1 MSSFMSGVKESVTRE
16 LMWPDSTKGPWSE
29 SADEDWRRVA
39 VGVIRAGGA
48 IVPRSQVRVMGSFLR
63 LLEDEYLRVN
73 HLRARSGEFAA
84 YNHFRAQEV
93 AVLDI
98 MIQVREIIRGT

>member
-1 MSSFMSGVKESVTRE
+1 MSSFMGNVKESVMSE
-16 LMWPDSTKGPWSE
+16 LWPDDNGPLWN
-29 SADEDWRRVA
+29 DIRDQDWRRVS
-39 VGVIRAGGA
+39 VGIIKAGGA

-98 MIQVREIIRGT
+98 MIQVQEIINA